1 MCTRRQPLART
12 PGCHG
17 SSWQTAM
24 TSEHFTSLR
33 PGTETELVEVL
44 SAPGPAFELVAG
56 GTKRGIGRPVD
67 ATLLDL
73 SGLSGVVD
81 YQPGELVLTA
91 RPATSL
97 RQIEALLQEQH
108 QRLGFEPPTGALLDP
123 SGEQT
128 LGGVLMANSSGSR
141 RVTAG
146 SARDHFIG
154 FRAVNGRGEAFVG
167 GGRVVKNVT
176 GFDLPKVLAGS
187 WGTLAALTEVTVRV
201 VPAAES
207 ECTLLF
213 TVEGVQAAVELC
225 SAALGS
231 TCEVSAAAFVPARG
245 VALRLEGLA
254 ASVQTR
260 IAGLLAALKRSPQA
274 HLDATASRELWRQV
288 GAASALA
295 RYPVIWRL
303 SVPPK
308 QAARILEAIEAEEF
322 QLDWGGGL
330 IWVGATRVDV
340 ARIRGALHGGHATL
354 VRAPLAERRSNAVFE
369 PPAPAIAA
377 LAARFKAAFDPQ
389 DRLNPGRMN

>member
-1 MCTRRQPLART
+1 M
-12 PGCHG
+12 
-17 SSWQTAM
+17 TA
-24 TSEHFTSLR
+24 EHFAGLR
-33 PGTETELVEVL
+33 PGNETELVEIL
-44 SAPGPAFELVAG
+44 SAPGPPFELLAG
-56 GTKRGIGRPVD
+56 GTKRGIGRPMD

-73 SGLSGVVD
+73 SAFSGVVD

-91 RPATSL
+91 RPATPL
-97 RQIEALLQEQH
+97 RQIEALLHQH
-108 QRLGFEPPTGALLDP
+108 RQRLGFEPPQSAILEG

-128 LGGVLMANSSGSR
+128 LGGVLMANCSGSR

-176 GFDLPKVLAGS
+176 GFDLPKALAGS

-207 ECTLLF
+207 ECTVLF
-213 TVEGVQAAVELC
+213 EVQTVQAAVELC

-231 TCEVSAAAFVPARG
+231 SFEVSSAAFLPGRG

-254 ASVQTR
+254 TSVQTR
-260 IAGLLAALKRSPQA
+260 RVGLLAALARSAQA
-274 HLDATASRELWRQV
+274 LLEDTDSRLWWRQI
-288 GAASALA
+288 GAAEALA
-295 RYPVIWRL
+295 RFPVIWRL
-303 SVPPK
+303 SVAPK
-308 QAARILEAIEAEEF
+308 QAARILEAIEAEQF

-330 IWVGATRVDV
+330 IWVGAARVDA

-354 VRAPLAERRSNAVFE
+354 VRAPLAERCSNAVFE
-369 PPAPAIAA
+369 PQAAAIAT

-389 DRLNPGRMN
+389 HRLNPGRMN

>member
-1 MCTRRQPLART
+1 
-12 PGCHG
+12 
-17 SSWQTAM
+17 
-24 TSEHFTSLR
+24 
-33 PGTETELVEVL
+33 
-44 SAPGPAFELVAG
+44 
-56 GTKRGIGRPVD
+56 
-67 ATLLDL
+67 
-73 SGLSGVVD
+73 
-81 YQPGELVLTA
+81 
-91 RPATSL
+91 L
-97 RQIEALLQEQH
+97 RQIEALLRGQN
-108 QRLGFEPPTGALLDP
+108 QRLGFEPPVSDLLDA

-141 RVTAG
+141 RITAG

-207 ECTLLF
+207 ESTLLF
-213 TVEGVQAAVELC
+213 AVDGAQSAVELC

-231 TCEVSAAAFVPARG
+231 TFEVSSAAFVPARG

-260 IAGLLAALKRSPQA
+260 IAALLADLARSPQEL
-274 HLDATASRELWRQV
+274 LDTTASRTWWRQV
-288 GAASALA
+288 GAAVALA
-295 RYPVIWRL
+295 RFPVIWRL

-308 QAARILEAIEAEEF
+308 QAARILAAIDAEEF

-330 IWVGATRVDV
+330 IWVGAQRVDA
-340 ARIRGALHGGHATL
+340 ARIRGALQGGHATL
-354 VRAPLAERRSNAVFE
+354 VRASPAERRSNAVFE
-369 PPAPAIAA
+369 PQAPAIAT
-377 LAARFKAAFDPQ
+377 LAAHFKAAFDPHE
-389 DRLNPGRMN
+389 RLNPGRMN